1 LIVLDASAAVDY
13 LVDGGARGDWVRATI
28 EPERSVSAPH
38 LIDVEVVS
46 ALRRHTAVKSLTVR
60 GAQGAISDFQD
71 LAVVRYPA
79 TPLLERIWQLRA
91 TLTVYDAAYIA
102 LSEVLDAPLV
112 TTDAR
117 LARSHGH
124 RADIVSPA

>member
-1 LIVLDASAAVDY
+1 MIVLDASAAVDY

-28 EPERSVSAPH
+28 EHERSVSAPH

-46 ALRRHTAVKSLTVR
+46 ALRRHTAAKSLTVR

-71 LAVVRYPA
+71 LAVLRYPA